1 MYHDLLD
8 KGYAALRRGDVEAA
22 LRHFQRATE
31 EAPERPQAYFAL
43 AQAYLEQGS
52 GEHTRRSLEAAL
64 KADPGYAQARAFLG
78 IELLKQ
84 YDVHG
89 AEDALDQAL
98 KDEPTNLIVHIKY
111 AEYYYRLG
119 FYHRAVTMLEEGLHK
134 PHGANEHVVAL
145 ARKLLTQARQ
155 HTKNTIIREPPDPR
169 AWLHLFARL
178 CKGRA
183 LQTSNRAVAE
193 QQ

>member
-1 MYHDLLD
+1 MYHDLLE

-31 EAPERPQAYFAL
+31 AAPERPQAYFAL
-43 AQAYLEQGS
+43 AQAHIEQGS
-52 GEHTRRSLEAAL
+52 SELTKRSLEAAL
-64 KADPGYAQARAFLG
+64 QADPKYAQARAFLG

-84 YDVHG
+84 YDVPG

-98 KDEPTNLIVHIKY
+98 KDEPNNLLVRIKY

-119 FYHRAVTMLEEGLHK
+119 FYQRSVELLEEGLHR
-134 PHGANEHVVAL
+134 PHGANEHIVAL
-145 ARKLLTQARQ
+145 AKSLLTQARQ
-155 HTKNTIIREPPDPR
+155 RTKNTILREPPDPSNLLR
-169 AWLHLFARL
+169 LFARL
-178 CKGRA
+178 RKGKA
-183 LQTSNRAVAE
+183 TQTATAAVE